1 MTVVAKKRSR
11 RYLPGQRGW
20 IKTKNREYWR
30 YEIEREG
37 ARKIRRE
44 RQFV

>member
-1 MTVVAKKRSR
+1 VPDERS
-11 RYLPGQRGW
+11 W
-20 IKTKNREYWR
+20 IKMTNRDYWR

-37 ARKIRRE
+37 AFKARRE